1 MNDGVQ
7 AKRLGVLGRAKPF
20 LLPSAAMCAVFVMLV
35 PLPAFVLD
43 LLLAVSITASLLVFL
58 TAVQVRKATG
68 LSVFPTLLLLLT
80 LFRLS
85 LNLASSRR
93 ILLHGSEGTSAAGDV
108 IQAFGQFVVGGNY
121 VVGFVL
127 FLALIA
133 IQFLVVSH
141 GAVRT
146 AEVTARFTLDALP
159 GKQMAIDADM
169 NAGLIDEQTARK
181 RREVIA
187 QEAEFYG
194 AMDGAARFNQR
205 DAMATILITAINI
218 IAGLLIG
225 VLQQGVDLSTAVKT
239 YTILTVGDGLV
250 TMIPSLLVS
259 IAGGLVL
266 TRASSA
272 GTLDKELNTQLF
284 SRRNVLY
291 LAAGVLVAMAMIPG
305 IPKVPFFLVAT
316 GVFLFGRTLPA
327 DQEEHADA
335 SNTVAAIA
343 NSAAASPSGEDL
355 AGLLKVDELTLEIG
369 FQLIPMVDEKQGGQ
383 MLNRVRALRRHLA
396 TELGFIVPPVHIT
409 DNLRLRPREYVV
421 QLRGNEIGRW
431 QTEGNCMLAVNSDP
445 KARMIPGIETRE
457 PAFGV
462 SARWIDPGLEEQ
474 ALAAGYSVVDQT
486 AVIGTHLAEL
496 IRRNA
501 YELLGRAETKR
512 LLDSV
517 NDTHPKLMEELLPKL
532 MTLGEIQKVL
542 QQLLREQ
549 VSIRNLGSILETMVE
564 YAPHSKDVV
573 FLTEQIRQNLGRN
586 IVRPLLDAEGGL
598 NVLTLDRSMEEQ
610 IVRTFDPEG
619 AARMQGDG
627 APSAPLGNNF
637 LRPLLDSVKRLTGD
651 AAPMALPVLLCPSP
665 ARYHLR
671 RWLEPFLPKVT
682 VLAPREIPADVRVR
696 SVGIVGHQLAGSNS

>member
-1 MNDGVQ
+1 MAQ
-7 AKRLGVLGRAKPF
+7 AKPF
-20 LLPSAAMCAVFVMLV
+20 LLPAGAMCTIFVMLV
-35 PLPAFVLD
+35 PLPGVVLD
-43 LLLAVSITASLLVFL
+43 LLLALSITASLLVFL
-58 TAVQVRKATG
+58 TAVQVRKATD

-93 ILLHGSEGTSAAGDV
+93 ILLHGSEGTSAAGEV

-169 NAGLIDEQTARK
+169 NAGLIDEQQARK
-181 RREVIA
+181 RREAIA
-187 QEAEFYG
+187 REAEFYG

-225 VLQQGVDLSTAVKT
+225 VIQQGVDLATAVKT

-259 IAGGLVL
+259 VAGGLVL

-272 GTLDKELNTQLF
+272 GTLDQELNTQLF
-284 SRRNVLY
+284 AKRNTIF
-291 LAAGVLVAMAMIPG
+291 LASGVLVAMALIPG
-305 IPKVPFFLVAT
+305 IPKIP
-316 GVFLFGRTLPA
+316 FLFVACALAFFGRKLPS
-327 DQEEHADA
+327 EEQHLATETA
-335 SNTVAAIA
+335 L
-343 NSAAASPSGEDL
+343 AAAAAGGPAAAAALPGGEDL
-355 AGLLKVDELTLEIG
+355 GSLLKVEELTLEIG

-421 QLRGNEIGRW
+421 LLRGVEIGRW
-431 QTEGNCMLAVNSDP
+431 QTEANCLLAVNSDP
-445 KARMIPGIETRE
+445 KARPLPGAETKE

-462 SARWIDPGLEEQ
+462 QAKWIDRGLEEQ

-496 IRRNA
+496 IRRHA
-501 YELLGRAETKR
+501 HELLGRAEVKR

-517 NDTHPKLMEELLPKL
+517 SDTHPKLMEELLPKL
-532 MTLGEIQKVL
+532 MSLGEIQKVL

-549 VSIRNLGSILETMVE
+549 VSIRNLGAVLETMVE
-564 YAPHSKDVV
+564 AAGQSKHVV
-573 FLTEQIRQNLGRN
+573 FLTEQIRQALGRN
-586 IVRPLLDAEGGL
+586 LVRPLLDGDGGL
-598 NVLTLDRSMEEQ
+598 NVLVLERGLEEQ
-610 IVRTFDPEG
+610 IISTFDPEG
-619 AARMQGDG
+619 AMRMLGD
-627 APSAPLGNNF
+627 AAKPALGNNF
-637 LRPLLDSVKRLTGD
+637 LRPLLDSVKRLTGEG
-651 AAPMALPVLLCPSP
+651 APTALPVLLCPSP

-682 VLAPREIPADVRVR
+682 VLAPAEIPPEIRVR
-696 SVGIVGHQLAGSNS
+696 SLGTVGG